1 MKDKK
6 GSDKKMT
13 KRQKK
18 RSPDWQQLL
27 AILISILI
35 MLAQYEATR
44 LGAVE
49 RPNGSHHEMTTAA
62 R

>member
-1 MKDKK
+1 
-6 GSDKKMT
+6 MT

-44 LGAVE
+44 LEARLKDQTAVI
-49 RPNGSHHEMTTAA
+49 MK
-62 R
+62 